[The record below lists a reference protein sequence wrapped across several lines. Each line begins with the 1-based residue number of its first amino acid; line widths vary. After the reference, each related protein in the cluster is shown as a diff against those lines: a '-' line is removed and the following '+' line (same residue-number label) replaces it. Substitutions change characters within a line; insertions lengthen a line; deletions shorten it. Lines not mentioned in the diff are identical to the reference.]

1 MKLKNILSAEYMDN
15 DLSEL
20 DVSGLSL
27 DSRKI
32 KKNNLFI
39 AIDGHT
45 ELGINYICEAID
57 NGAKALLLSNE
68 SINKNI
74 HYPIPVIGV
83 NNIRLELSSIA
94 SKFYTN
100 KPNTIVAV
108 TGTNGKTS
116 VVNFIDQIWKKFSI
130 KSASIGTLG
139 NSILPGNNSLTTPDA
154 ISLHAQ
160 LNLLKDAGVDNVAIE
175 ASSHGLDQYRIDN
188 INISAAAF
196 TNISRDHLDYHKT
209 MEKYFKAKARLFKEI
224 LPSDGLIVLGIDAIE
239 KKYLK
244 QIADN
249 NKHNIITIGRG
260 ESDLQILQIDNL
272 WRHTALR
279 LRVNKKEIDIKIPL
293 IGEFQIHNSLI
304 AAATVTADKRI
315 GIIESLKTLETLKG
329 VKGRLEFIG
338 SNKYDA
344 GIYVDYAHTPDA
356 LEFVLRE
363 MRKYTAK
370 KLYLVFGAGGNR
382 DIGKRYLMGH
392 VAENFSDAIIVT
404 DDNPR
409 NEDPLKIR
417 LDILMGTKNA
427 IEIGNR
433 YEAIKTAIDQLEEGD
448 NLLVCGKGH
457 EETMIVNDKTYPFS
471 DHSAILSILS

>member
-1 MKLKNILSAEYMDN
+1 MKLNNLLSTKYINTA
-15 DLSEL
+15 LSEL

-27 DSRKI
+27 DSRQI

-39 AIDGHT
+39 ALDGHT
-45 ELGINYICEAID
+45 ESGIDYIRQAID
-57 NGAKALLLSNE
+57 GGANALLLSNE
-68 SINKNI
+68 NINENI
-74 HYPIPVIGV
+74 KYPIPVIGV
-83 NNIRLELSSIA
+83 DNIRLELSHIA
-94 SKFYTN
+94 SRFYRN

-116 VVNFIDQIWKKFSI
+116 VVNFIDQIWKKFSR

-139 NSILPGNNSLTTPDA
+139 NSFLPGHSNLTTPDS
-154 ISLHAQ
+154 ISLNAQ
-160 LNLLKDAGVDNVAIE
+160 LNLLKNLEVDNVAIE

-209 MEKYFKAKARLFKEI
+209 MEAYFRAKARLFTEI
-224 LPSDGLIVLGIDAIE
+224 LPRDGLVILCIDTIE

-244 QIADN
+244 QIMN
-249 NKHNIITIGRG
+249 KNKHNIITIGRS

-272 WRHTALR
+272 WRRTALR
-279 LRVNKKEIDIKIPL
+279 LRVNKEEIDLNIPL
-293 IGEFQIHNSLI
+293 IGEFQIYNALV
-304 AAATVTADKRI
+304 AAATVTADREI
-315 GIIESLKTLETLKG
+315 GIIESLKTLETLEG

-344 GIYVDYAHTPDA
+344 GIYVDYAHTPEA
-356 LEFVLRE
+356 LESVLRE
-363 MRKYTAK
+363 MRKYTIK

-382 DIGKRYLMGH
+382 DVGKRYAMGK
-392 VAENFSDAIIVT
+392 VAANLSDVTIVT

-417 LDILMGTKNA
+417 LDILMGAKNA
-427 IEIGNR
+427 IEIGSR
-433 YEAIKTAIDQLEEGD
+433 YEAIKTAIEQLEDGD

-457 EETMIVNDKTYPFS
+457 EETMIVNNKVYPFS
-471 DHSAILSILS
+471 DHSTILSILS